1 MTNGPDVTGRC
12 TNCSQI
18 FGDAQ
23 DFYEHFDACTVEVIK
38 LNLSQDNDGRHL
50 NVLDGDKEIQE
61 TFDRHLLKTEQPPQS
76 KLEEDDDDEE
86 GPYKHD
92 DKFTLQK
99 PNKGGTFPMAGKSHK
114 QRRQ

>member
-1 MTNGPDVTGRC
+1 VQTPPNSRRPNPPATKTLSDYGPDVTGRC

-23 DFYEHFDACTVEVIK
+23 GFYEHLDACTVEVIEQ
-38 LNLSQDNDGRHL
+38 NLSQDNDGRYL

-86 GPYKHD
+86 GPYKHV
-92 DKFTLQK
+92 
-99 PNKGGTFPMAGKSHK
+99 GS
-114 QRRQ
+114 